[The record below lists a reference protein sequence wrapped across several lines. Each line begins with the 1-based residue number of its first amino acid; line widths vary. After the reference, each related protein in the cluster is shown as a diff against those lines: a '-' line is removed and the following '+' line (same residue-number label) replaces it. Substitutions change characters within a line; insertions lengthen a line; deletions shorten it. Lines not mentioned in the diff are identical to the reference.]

1 MCNYVSGHLDQ
12 GLDIVIL
19 VSKDMNTF
27 IILILR

>member
-1 MCNYVSGHLDQ
+1 MCNYVSGNLDQ